1 MFIQVPSLNEKANDK
16 MSEIQTKVGNFKVNA
31 TETCIPSEVD
41 SFSLRRLEICL
52 FVFMLIID
60 YQTFLGQ
67 VLHGINIAQKIA
79 ILLLAFLQWSG
90 VDGKTIISDSH
101 QYLTDLRFPL
111 IKVKYCEFASVI
123 FPNL

>member
-16 MSEIQTKVGNFKVNA
+16 MSEIQTIVGNFKVNA
-31 TETCIPSEVD
+31 TEICIPSEVV

-101 QYLTDLRFPL
+101 QYL
-111 IKVKYCEFASVI
+111 
-123 FPNL
+123 